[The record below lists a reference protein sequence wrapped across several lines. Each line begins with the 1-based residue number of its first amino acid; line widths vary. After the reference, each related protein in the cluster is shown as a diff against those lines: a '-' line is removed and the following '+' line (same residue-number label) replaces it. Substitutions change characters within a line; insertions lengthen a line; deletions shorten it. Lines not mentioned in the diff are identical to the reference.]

1 MLKSVLM
8 KSNKSILLYWG
19 ENNIN
24 PRKFCSSSTK
34 YQNMMKNKCGLLK
47 DLNKK
52 NCQSYLRKMYWERG
66 GIEEFL

>member
-1 MLKSVLM
+1 
-8 KSNKSILLYWG
+8 
-19 ENNIN
+19 
-24 PRKFCSSSTK
+24 
-34 YQNMMKNKCGLLK
+34 MMKNKCGLLK